1 MCGRFS
7 NAAAFSEIKIELKVE
22 QLEFFRDWQ
31 PSYNICP
38 SYAPGF
44 EQLIVTRTREGRR
57 AIRLARWWM
66 IPRFWS
72 KSLKALPAS
81 FNARMDE
88 IQVKPFWRDAFRSS
102 RCLVP
107 ATGWREFAGKAG
119 KKQPY
124 HFHFG
129 HRLFAF
135 AGLWSTWIAGSG
147 EVVDSFAIVTTA
159 ATGAAAAI
167 HDRVPLVL
175 PAACQ
180 DAWLDPTADAAS
192 VLAGATAASVEVS
205 LEIFPSN
212 PLGNSP
218 GFEGP
223 EAIAPVVLKESKPQP
238 VQQSFAWAMPVERAG
253 SRRR

>member
-7 NAAAFSEIKIELKVE
+7 NSAAFSQIKVELKLE
-22 QLEFFRDWQ
+22 QLEFFREWQ
-31 PSYNICP
+31 PAYNISP
-38 SYAPGF
+38 SYGPGH

-57 AIRLARWWM
+57 AVRLARWWL
-66 IPRFWS
+66 IPRFWN

-81 FNARMDE
+81 FNARSDE
-88 IQVKPFWRDAFRSS
+88 IENKPFWRDAFRSS

-107 ATGWREFAGKAG
+107 ATGWREFAGKPG
-119 KKQPY
+119 TKQPY

-129 HRLFAF
+129 HRPFAF

-159 ATGAAAAI
+159 ASGAAAAV
-167 HDRVPLVL
+167 HDRMPLVL
-175 PAACQ
+175 PAESH
-180 DAWLDPTADAAS
+180 DAWLDPAAEPAH
-192 VLAGATAASVEVS
+192 VLASASAAKLDVP

-212 PLGNSP
+212 PLGNSS

-223 EAIAPVVLKESKPQP
+223 EAIAPIVLRASKPKP
-238 VQQSFAWAMPVERAG
+238 VQQSFGWAEQGARSV